1 MIDAYMYMCRSQS
14 MDINS
19 LYFSIFYFY
28 PVELV
33 FVMSSDYTPLAYK
46 VSHCLSLHKLDC

>member
-19 LYFSIFYFY
+19 LYFSIFCFY